1 MTQSGQPRSL
11 ERYDHDQTCSQKFDC
26 RLDATQP
33 RSSPPTLRR
42 DRRLVA
48 SSLAKG
54 ADLES
59 FKRAFV
65 KTMRPSSLIGRFA
78 ETKEVANL
86 VVFLCGEG
94 SSAITGAS

>member
-1 MTQSGQPRSL
+1 MIKRALRNLTAASMLHSH
-11 ERYDHDQTCSQKFDC
+11 DH
-26 RLDATQP
+26 RRRHLGATGG
-33 RSSPPTLRR
+33 SS
-42 DRRLVA
+42 A
-48 SSLAKG
+48 SSLAKD

-94 SSAITGAS
+94 SSAITGASLRVDGGVVRSIL